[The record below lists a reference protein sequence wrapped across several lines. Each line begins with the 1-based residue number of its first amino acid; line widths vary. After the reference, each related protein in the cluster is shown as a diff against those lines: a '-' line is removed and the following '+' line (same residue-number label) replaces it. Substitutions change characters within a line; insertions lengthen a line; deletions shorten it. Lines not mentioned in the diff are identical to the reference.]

1 MNRLFLICATGLL
14 AFMFPLTG
22 IAQSYDRLWR
32 EVEETRKKD
41 LPQTLISQV
50 NQIYEK
56 ARKEKNAPQMLKAY
70 LSRVEC
76 QVGLTPDSLQR
87 ELCRLNAWAAEEND
101 PLQKA
106 VLSFLLGY
114 YKLESAPQEVDS
126 ALYEFDRAVKDK
138 EVLLGVATTDFRP
151 MVEQGKWSQRYF
163 GDNMYDLLL
172 RQSIFQLLWNGGGNK
187 AVQLAVFDKYEK
199 LIAQYEAAG
208 NRDAELLTR
217 LERLMYWRRN
227 GWRYP
232 QQLSDEQVVEQL
244 QAWTKAYDGV
254 DACAALYVSWAD
266 FYHQKQDFVSEMKVI
281 EEGIK
286 RYPSSEFTADL
297 KDKQR
302 IVCMPSLSVQVTHP
316 YPQTEA
322 ELRVTSKN
330 LKGATLEWYR
340 LNLKASSSVFAQNL
354 EHADLIKKYGT
365 LVDKVR
371 LDLPDTPTYKDTVS
385 VLTSRMPEAGIYILK
400 SIPDGYQDKTGYDVV
415 HLSALQVVSFP
426 MEGRQTECHVV
437 DRKTGKPVAG
447 AELVFYSIPV
457 PGNYTL
463 YKTFKADKLGKVVV
477 PDMKESLW
485 MHARA
490 GKDEFMQVAYWSR
503 RVLPTVNDSKK
514 KVDRMDLFTDRALY
528 RKGQTVY
535 VSGVAYTQ
543 EGDSVEVRKD
553 VAIWLTLRDA
563 NNREIAR
570 KELTTDDFGAFSA
583 EFQLPSET
591 LAGMFR
597 IESDKASCYIRVE
610 EYKRPTFE
618 VTWKEVQ
625 EAYTMGDSLQLEG
638 IAKKFSGAPV
648 QGGKV
653 RYTLTRSKAWF
664 WRSMAGEQ
672 QLAEGELMTSADGTF
687 AVKVC
692 LERPDAEVSLGW
704 DGFYRYQVKVEVTDA
719 ARETQE
725 GVLVLPVGE
734 HAIGLQIKGLAGKV
748 AREKLDKMQ
757 VQALNMQQQ
766 PVTLDVV
773 CSLYAVDEAG
783 NKQQTVWVDTVK
795 SGQPFQPEAWKKL
808 ASGKYLL
815 EVTASDEHGRPCR
828 AEQEFVLFSLKDRVP
843 PVKTVEWFYQDGTQ
857 LEETQPVTLYVGSSE
872 KNVHLFYHVYSGN
885 RMLVSDSFVL
895 NEEIRLFDYTW
906 RPEYGDGITVSFGFM
921 KDGIWYSKQVALKR
935 PVPEKKLTLKWEVF
949 RDRLRPGTE
958 ETWTMQIL
966 DAAGKPVDARLL
978 ATLYDAS
985 LDRLWDNPWNF
996 QLGFSRYT
1004 PSVMPFIQSVNS
1016 IAMAYSP
1023 FYTYSLSSVYTPDN
1037 WQLYSRLWIPSLRQY
1052 RTFSRNG
1059 LMVRGAG
1066 IMMKAAAAAPDV
1078 MRADEALNA
1087 QAGFTQDD
1095 GVAEVELQSET
1106 IPLETEQ
1113 TMTLRENFAETAFFY
1128 PQLRTN
1134 EQGEVTFSF
1143 TMPQSLTRWNFRG
1156 YSHTKDMMTGVLDAT
1171 AVTSKEFMLT
1181 PNMPRF
1187 VRVGDK
1193 TQIAAGIANLTDK
1206 EIRGTAVLT
1215 LFDPMT
1221 EKVIST
1227 RRQKFSVEAGKT
1239 ASVDF
1244 RFDVTDRYDLLG
1256 VRMVAD
1262 GGTFSDGEQHLLPVL
1277 SNKEYITET
1286 LAMPVRGGETRTFSL
1301 DSLFNGNSRTATD
1314 RRLTV
1319 EFTGNPAWYA
1329 VQALPVLSQPATDNA
1344 ISWATAFYANTL
1356 AGYIANSQPRIKAVF
1371 DNWRLSGGTKDTF
1384 LSQLEKNQD
1393 VKNILLGESP
1403 WLLEA
1408 TTEAEQQQRIAT
1420 LFDVNQL
1427 NYRNMASLLKLKEL
1441 QNEEGAWSWFGGM
1454 SGNRYVTGYITGLLV
1469 RLSLLT
1475 DRALPEEVA
1484 VMKAKAFDYL
1494 NEEALKEYRAI
1505 RKAEKNG
1512 TKITTLSDATMEYM
1526 YLVALGSVKLSGE
1539 YAKMFD
1545 YFLTKLGR
1553 NLVNG
1558 TMICK
1563 AQTAIILQKQG
1574 RRTEANEFIASIK
1587 EHLVQT
1593 DEMGAHFAF
1602 HANPYTWGMMPVPA
1616 HVAVMEALREAGGN
1630 DALIEEMKLW
1640 LLKQKQTTSWNSPV
1654 ATADA
1659 VYALLCQGSDL
1670 LESKGDVRI
1679 TLGDKVLET
1688 FSPAKTAVPGLGYIK
1703 EAFVQGSPEVKAKSV
1718 TVEKR
1723 DAGIAWGAVY
1733 AQYLSPISDVKQQG
1747 SELNIEKR
1755 LFVER
1760 ISADGQK
1767 SLQPLSEGTQLS
1779 VGDKVVSRLTL
1790 SLDRAMDFIQL
1801 KDQRG
1806 ACFEPVSSLSGYR
1819 WNNGMGYYAE
1829 VEDAGTNFF
1838 FDHLGKGV
1846 YVLEHS
1852 YRVAR
1857 GGTYETGL
1865 ATVECAYAPEYASHS
1880 AGGTVVIK

>member
-14 AFMFPLTG
+14 AFMFPLAG
-22 IAQSYDRLWR
+22 LAQSYDRLWK

-106 VLSFLLGY
+106 VLSFLSGY

-138 EVLLGVATTDFRP
+138 EVLLGVAATDFRP

-199 LIAQYEAAG
+199 LIAQYEAVG

-217 LERLMYWRRN
+217 LERLMYWQRN

-232 QQLSDEQVVEQL
+232 QQLSDEQVLEQL
-244 QAWTKAYDGV
+244 QAWAKAYDGV

-281 EEGIK
+281 EEGVK
-286 RYPSSEFTADL
+286 RSPSSEFTADL

-316 YPQTEA
+316 YPQAEA

-340 LNLKASSSVFAQNL
+340 LNLKASSSVFARNL

-385 VLTSRMPEAGIYILK
+385 VLTSRTPEAGIYILK
-400 SIPDGYQDKTGYDVV
+400 SIPDGYKDKMGYDVV
-415 HLSALQVVSFP
+415 HLSALQVASFP

-514 KVDRMDLFTDRALY
+514 KVGRMDLFTDRALY

-553 VAIWLTLRDA
+553 AAIWLALRDA

-638 IAKKFSGAPV
+638 TAKKFSGAPV
-648 QGGKV
+648 QGSKV

-664 WRSMAGEQ
+664 WRNMAGEQ

-719 ARETQE
+719 AGETQE

-766 PVTLDVV
+766 PVALDVV
-773 CSLYAVDEAG
+773 CSLYTLDEAG
-783 NKQQTVWVDTVK
+783 KKQQTVWVDTVK
-795 SGQPFQPEAWKKL
+795 AGQPFLPEAWKKL

-857 LEETQPVTLYVGSSE
+857 LKETQPVTLYVGSSE

-895 NEEIRLFDYTW
+895 NEEIRPFDYTW

-1037 WQLYSRLWIPSLRQY
+1037 WQLYSRLWVPSLRQY

-1095 GVAEVELQSET
+1095 GVVEVELQSET

-1128 PQLRTN
+1128 PDLRTDSTGTVRLVFTVPDVLTQWKFRGLAHTRHMDYGLLQAETRTEKPFMIQPN
-1134 EQGEVTFSF
+1134 LPRFLRKGDETSLAASLINLSTEEVKGAVSLELVNPMDESVVYQAVQDFQVKSGETGSVRFTFPVNMDGEVLICR
-1143 TMPQSLTRWNFRG
+1143 M
-1156 YSHTKDMMTGVLDAT
+1156 KA
-1171 AVTSKEFMLT
+1171 
-1181 PNMPRF
+1181 
-1187 VRVGDK
+1187 
-1193 TQIAAGIANLTDK
+1193 
-1206 EIRGTAVLT
+1206 
-1215 LFDPMT
+1215 
-1221 EKVIST
+1221 
-1227 RRQKFSVEAGKT
+1227 EAGE
-1239 ASVDF
+1239 
-1244 RFDVTDRYDLLG
+1244 
-1256 VRMVAD
+1256 
-1262 GGTFSDGEQHLLPVL
+1262 FSDGEQHYLPVL
-1277 SNKEYITET
+1277 TDKQWMTET
-1286 LAMPVRGGETRTFSL
+1286 LSLQVKGGESQEVSL
-1301 DSLFNGNSRTATD
+1301 KDLFNGQSKTAQD
-1314 RRLTV
+1314 RQLTI
-1319 EFTGNPAWYA
+1319 ELTSTPIWYA
-1329 VQALPVLSQPATDNA
+1329 VQALPVVGNPQQDDAF
-1344 ISWATAFYANTL
+1344 SWASAYYANAVARKIVELNPQIQPVFGAWKKQGVKKETL
-1356 AGYIANSQPRIKAVF
+1356 WSE
-1371 DNWRLSGGTKDTF
+1371 
-1384 LSQLEKNQD
+1384 LEKNQEL
-1393 VKNILLGESP
+1393 KSLLLAETP
-1403 WLLEA
+1403 WLA
-1408 TTEAEQQQRIAT
+1408 QAADEQEQRRRIGL
-1420 LFDVNQL
+1420 LFDLNTM
-1427 NYRNMASLLKLKEL
+1427 NYRMGQTVEKLKAL
-1441 QNEEGAWSWFGGM
+1441 QKGDGSWSWFNGM
-1454 SGNRYVTGYITGLLV
+1454 QGSRLVTTQVVELLARLKSMHVMADAQVAGMYLKGLNYLENAFCQEYENLKKNEARNKSPQWPSELAVRYLYITSLDTVAGENVNKAAKEYMTSKLENHSATYSIYEKALIARILQAQGKRMQAEILV
-1469 RLSLLT
+1469 R
-1475 DRALPEEVA
+1475 
-1484 VMKAKAFDYL
+1484 
-1494 NEEALKEYRAI
+1494 
-1505 RKAEKNG
+1505 
-1512 TKITTLSDATMEYM
+1512 
-1526 YLVALGSVKLSGE
+1526 
-1539 YAKMFD
+1539 
-1545 YFLTKLGR
+1545 
-1553 NLVNG
+1553 
-1558 TMICK
+1558 
-1563 AQTAIILQKQG
+1563 
-1574 RRTEANEFIASIK
+1574 SIK
-1587 EHLVQT
+1587 EYTVVT
-1593 DEMGAHFAF
+1593 PEMGRYFDTPKTGYAW
-1602 HANPYTWGMMPVPA
+1602 NGYRIPTQ
-1616 HVAVMEALREAGGN
+1616 VAAMEAIQCVEKDEEML
-1630 DALIEEMKLW
+1630 EEMKLW
-1640 LLKQKQTTSWNSPV
+1640 LLKQKQVQCWNTPL

-1659 VYALLCQGSDL
+1659 VYALLSDGMAL
-1670 LESKGDVRI
+1670 TESGQMQAVAGNV
-1679 TLGDKVLET
+1679 TLET
-1688 FSPAKTAVPGLGYIK
+1688 PKDGLGCISHTLSGA
-1703 EAFVQGSPEVKAKSV
+1703 EAEVKTL
-1718 TVEKR
+1718 TVSHMGK
-1723 DAGIAWGAVY
+1723 AVGWGAVY
-1733 AQYLSPISDVKQQG
+1733 AQYLEDMDRVKAFEGKGLQVSREYIYKG
-1747 SELNIEKR
+1747 KTLSAKEK
-1755 LFVER
+1755 
-1760 ISADGQK
+1760 
-1767 SLQPLSEGTQLS
+1767 LQ
-1779 VGDKVVSRLTL
+1779 VGDKLTVRLTL
-1790 SLDRAMDFIQL
+1790 RADRDMDFVCL
-1801 KDQRG
+1801 KDERA
-1806 ACFEPVSSLSGYR
+1806 ACMEPVRQISGYEWSDGLGR
-1819 WNNGMGYYAE
+1819 YRVSGDAATTFFMDHLRKGTYVIEYE
-1829 VEDAGTNFF
+1829 VHVDRSGVYQAGTSEIQS
-1838 FDHLGKGV
+1838 V
-1846 YVLEHS
+1846 
-1852 YRVAR
+1852 
-1857 GGTYETGL
+1857 
-1865 ATVECAYAPEYASHS
+1865 YAPEFGSHME
-1880 AGGTVVIK
+1880 GHTLYIE

>member
-14 AFMFPLTG
+14 AFMFPLAGLT
-22 IAQSYDRLWR
+22 QSYDRLWK

-106 VLSFLLGY
+106 VLSFLSGY

-138 EVLLGVATTDFRP
+138 EVLLGVAATDFRP

-199 LIAQYEAAG
+199 LIAQYEAVG

-217 LERLMYWRRN
+217 LERLMYWQRN

-232 QQLSDEQVVEQL
+232 QQLSDEQVLEQL
-244 QAWTKAYDGV
+244 QAWAKAYDGV

-281 EEGIK
+281 EEGVK
-286 RYPSSEFTADL
+286 RSPSSEFTADL

-316 YPQTEA
+316 YPQAEA

-340 LNLKASSSVFAQNL
+340 LNLKASSSVFARNL

-385 VLTSRMPEAGIYILK
+385 VLTSRTPEAGIYILK
-400 SIPDGYQDKTGYDVV
+400 SIPDGYKDKMGYDVV
-415 HLSALQVVSFP
+415 HLSALQVASFP

-553 VAIWLTLRDA
+553 AAIWLALRDA

-638 IAKKFSGAPV
+638 TAKKFSGAPV
-648 QGGKV
+648 QGSKV

-664 WRSMAGEQ
+664 WRNMAGEQ

-719 ARETQE
+719 AGETQE

-766 PVTLDVV
+766 PVALDVV
-773 CSLYAVDEAG
+773 CSLYTLDEAG
-783 NKQQTVWVDTVK
+783 KKQQTVWVDTVK
-795 SGQPFQPEAWKKL
+795 AGQPFLPEAWKKL

-857 LEETQPVTLYVGSSE
+857 LKETQPVTLYVGSSE

-895 NEEIRLFDYTW
+895 NEEIRPFDYTW

-1037 WQLYSRLWIPSLRQY
+1037 WQLYSRLWVPSLRQY

-1095 GVAEVELQSET
+1095 GVVEVELQSET

-1128 PQLRTN
+1128 PDLRTDSTGTVRLVFTVPDVLTQWKFRGLAHTRHMDYGLLQAETRTEKPFMIQPN
-1134 EQGEVTFSF
+1134 LPRFLRKGDETSLAASLINLSTEEVKGAVSLELVNPMDESVVYQAVQDFQVKSGETGSVRFTFPVNMDGEVLICR
-1143 TMPQSLTRWNFRG
+1143 M
-1156 YSHTKDMMTGVLDAT
+1156 KA
-1171 AVTSKEFMLT
+1171 
-1181 PNMPRF
+1181 
-1187 VRVGDK
+1187 
-1193 TQIAAGIANLTDK
+1193 
-1206 EIRGTAVLT
+1206 
-1215 LFDPMT
+1215 
-1221 EKVIST
+1221 
-1227 RRQKFSVEAGKT
+1227 EAGE
-1239 ASVDF
+1239 
-1244 RFDVTDRYDLLG
+1244 
-1256 VRMVAD
+1256 
-1262 GGTFSDGEQHLLPVL
+1262 FSDGEQHYLPVL
-1277 SNKEYITET
+1277 TDKQWMTET
-1286 LAMPVRGGETRTFSL
+1286 LSLQVKGGESQEVSL
-1301 DSLFNGNSRTATD
+1301 KDLFNGQSKTAQD
-1314 RRLTV
+1314 RQLTI
-1319 EFTGNPAWYA
+1319 ELTSTPIWYA
-1329 VQALPVLSQPATDNA
+1329 VQALPVVGNPQQDDAF
-1344 ISWATAFYANTL
+1344 SWASAYYANAVARKIVELNPQIQPVFGAWKKQGVKKETL
-1356 AGYIANSQPRIKAVF
+1356 WSE
-1371 DNWRLSGGTKDTF
+1371 
-1384 LSQLEKNQD
+1384 LEKNQEL
-1393 VKNILLGESP
+1393 KSLLLAETP
-1403 WLLEA
+1403 WLA
-1408 TTEAEQQQRIAT
+1408 QAADEQEQRRRIGL
-1420 LFDVNQL
+1420 LFDLNTM
-1427 NYRNMASLLKLKEL
+1427 NYRMGQTVEKLKAL
-1441 QNEEGAWSWFGGM
+1441 QKGDGSWSWFNGM
-1454 SGNRYVTGYITGLLV
+1454 QGSRLVTTQVVELLARLKSMHVMADAQVAGMYLKGLNYLENAFCQEYENLKKNEARNKSPQWPSELAVRYLYITSLDTVAGENVNKAAKEYMTSKLENHSATYSIYEKALIARILQAQGKRMQAEILV
-1469 RLSLLT
+1469 R
-1475 DRALPEEVA
+1475 
-1484 VMKAKAFDYL
+1484 
-1494 NEEALKEYRAI
+1494 
-1505 RKAEKNG
+1505 
-1512 TKITTLSDATMEYM
+1512 
-1526 YLVALGSVKLSGE
+1526 
-1539 YAKMFD
+1539 
-1545 YFLTKLGR
+1545 
-1553 NLVNG
+1553 
-1558 TMICK
+1558 
-1563 AQTAIILQKQG
+1563 
-1574 RRTEANEFIASIK
+1574 SIK
-1587 EHLVQT
+1587 EYTVVT
-1593 DEMGAHFAF
+1593 PEMGRYFDTPKTGYAW
-1602 HANPYTWGMMPVPA
+1602 NGYRIPTQ
-1616 HVAVMEALREAGGN
+1616 VAAMEAIQCVEKDEEML
-1630 DALIEEMKLW
+1630 EEMKLW
-1640 LLKQKQTTSWNSPV
+1640 LLKQKQVQCWNTPL

-1659 VYALLCQGSDL
+1659 VYALLSDGMAL
-1670 LESKGDVRI
+1670 TESGQMQAVAGNV
-1679 TLGDKVLET
+1679 TLET
-1688 FSPAKTAVPGLGYIK
+1688 PKDGLGCISHTLSGA
-1703 EAFVQGSPEVKAKSV
+1703 EAEVKTL
-1718 TVEKR
+1718 TVSHMGK
-1723 DAGIAWGAVY
+1723 AVGWGAVY
-1733 AQYLSPISDVKQQG
+1733 AQYLEDMDRVKAFEGKGLQVSREYIYKG
-1747 SELNIEKR
+1747 KTLSAKEK
-1755 LFVER
+1755 
-1760 ISADGQK
+1760 
-1767 SLQPLSEGTQLS
+1767 LQ
-1779 VGDKVVSRLTL
+1779 VGDKLTVRLTL
-1790 SLDRAMDFIQL
+1790 RADRDMDFVCL
-1801 KDQRG
+1801 KDERA
-1806 ACFEPVSSLSGYR
+1806 ACMEPVRQISGYEWSDGLGR
-1819 WNNGMGYYAE
+1819 YRVSGDAATTFFMDHLRKGTYVIEYE
-1829 VEDAGTNFF
+1829 VHVDRSGVYQAGTSEIQS
-1838 FDHLGKGV
+1838 V
-1846 YVLEHS
+1846 
-1852 YRVAR
+1852 
-1857 GGTYETGL
+1857 
-1865 ATVECAYAPEYASHS
+1865 YAPEFGSHME
-1880 AGGTVVIK
+1880 GHTLYIE

>member
-14 AFMFPLTG
+14 AFMFPLAG
-22 IAQSYDRLWR
+22 LAQSYDRLWK

-76 QVGLTPDSLQR
+76 QVELTPDSLQR

-106 VLSFLLGY
+106 VLAFLSGY

-244 QAWTKAYDGV
+244 QAWAKAYDGV

-266 FYHQKQDFVSEMKVI
+266 FYHQKQDFVSEIKLI

-286 RYPSSEFTADL
+286 RSPSSEFTADL

-316 YPQTEA
+316 YPQAEA

-340 LNLKASSSVFAQNL
+340 LNLKASSSVFARNL

-400 SIPDGYQDKTGYDVV
+400 SIPDDYKDKMGYDVV
-415 HLSALQVVSFP
+415 HLSALQVASFP

-463 YKTFKADKLGKVVV
+463 YKTFKTDKQGKVVV

-553 VAIWLTLRDA
+553 AAIWLALRDA

-638 IAKKFSGAPV
+638 TAKKFSGAPV

-664 WRSMAGEQ
+664 WRNMAGEQ

-692 LERPDAEVSLGW
+692 LERPDVEVSLGW

-719 ARETQE
+719 AGETQE

-766 PVTLDVV
+766 PVALDVV
-773 CSLYAVDEAG
+773 CSLYTLDEAG
-783 NKQQTVWVDTVK
+783 KKQQTVWVDTVK
-795 SGQPFQPEAWKKL
+795 AGQPFLSEAWKKL

-857 LEETQPVTLYVGSSE
+857 LEGTQPVTLYVGSSE

-895 NEEIRLFDYTW
+895 NEEIRPFDYTW

-966 DAAGKPVDARLL
+966 DAAGKPMDARLL

-1037 WQLYSRLWIPSLRQY
+1037 WQLYSRLWVPSLRQY

-1095 GVAEVELQSET
+1095 GVVEVELQSET

-1128 PQLRTN
+1128 PDLRTDSTGTVRLVFTVPDVLTQWKFRGLAHTRHMDYGLLQAETRTEKPFMIQPN
-1134 EQGEVTFSF
+1134 LPRFLRKGDETSLAASLINLSTEEVKGAVSLELVNPMDESVVYQAVQDFQVKSGETGSVRFTFPVNMDGEVLICR
-1143 TMPQSLTRWNFRG
+1143 M
-1156 YSHTKDMMTGVLDAT
+1156 KA
-1171 AVTSKEFMLT
+1171 
-1181 PNMPRF
+1181 
-1187 VRVGDK
+1187 
-1193 TQIAAGIANLTDK
+1193 
-1206 EIRGTAVLT
+1206 
-1215 LFDPMT
+1215 
-1221 EKVIST
+1221 
-1227 RRQKFSVEAGKT
+1227 EAGE
-1239 ASVDF
+1239 
-1244 RFDVTDRYDLLG
+1244 
-1256 VRMVAD
+1256 
-1262 GGTFSDGEQHLLPVL
+1262 FSDGEQHYLPVL
-1277 SNKEYITET
+1277 TDKQWMTET
-1286 LAMPVRGGETRTFSL
+1286 LSLQVKGGESQEVSL
-1301 DSLFNGNSRTATD
+1301 KDLFNGQSKTAQD
-1314 RRLTV
+1314 RQLTI
-1319 EFTGNPAWYA
+1319 ELTSTPIWYA
-1329 VQALPVLSQPATDNA
+1329 VQALPVVGNPQQDDAF
-1344 ISWATAFYANTL
+1344 SWASAYYANAVARKIVELNPQIQPVFGAWKKQGVKKETL
-1356 AGYIANSQPRIKAVF
+1356 WSE
-1371 DNWRLSGGTKDTF
+1371 
-1384 LSQLEKNQD
+1384 LEKNQEL
-1393 VKNILLGESP
+1393 KSLLLAETP
-1403 WLLEA
+1403 WLA
-1408 TTEAEQQQRIAT
+1408 QAADEQEQRRRIGL
-1420 LFDVNQL
+1420 LFDLNTM
-1427 NYRNMASLLKLKEL
+1427 NYRMGQTVEKLKAL
-1441 QNEEGAWSWFGGM
+1441 QKGDGSWSWFNGM
-1454 SGNRYVTGYITGLLV
+1454 QGSRLVTTQVVELLARLKSMHIMADAQVAGMYLKGLNYLENAFCQEYENLKKNEARNKSPQWPSELAVRYLYITSLDTVAGEKVNKAAKEYMTSKLENRSATYSIYEKALIARILQAQGKRMQAEILV
-1469 RLSLLT
+1469 R
-1475 DRALPEEVA
+1475 
-1484 VMKAKAFDYL
+1484 
-1494 NEEALKEYRAI
+1494 
-1505 RKAEKNG
+1505 
-1512 TKITTLSDATMEYM
+1512 
-1526 YLVALGSVKLSGE
+1526 
-1539 YAKMFD
+1539 
-1545 YFLTKLGR
+1545 
-1553 NLVNG
+1553 
-1558 TMICK
+1558 
-1563 AQTAIILQKQG
+1563 
-1574 RRTEANEFIASIK
+1574 SIK
-1587 EHLVQT
+1587 EYTVVT
-1593 DEMGAHFAF
+1593 PEMGRYFDTPKAGYAW
-1602 HANPYTWGMMPVPA
+1602 NGYRIPTQ
-1616 HVAVMEALREAGGN
+1616 VAAMEAIQCVEKDEEML
-1630 DALIEEMKLW
+1630 EEMKLW
-1640 LLKQKQTTSWNSPV
+1640 LLKQKQVQCWNTPL

-1659 VYALLCQGSDL
+1659 VYALLSDGMAL
-1670 LESKGDVRI
+1670 TESGQMQAVAGNV
-1679 TLGDKVLET
+1679 TLET
-1688 FSPAKTAVPGLGYIK
+1688 PKDGLGCISHTLSGA
-1703 EAFVQGSPEVKAKSV
+1703 EAEVKTL
-1718 TVEKR
+1718 TVSHMGK
-1723 DAGIAWGAVY
+1723 AVGWGAVY
-1733 AQYLSPISDVKQQG
+1733 AQYLEDMDRVKAFEGKGLQVSREYIYKG
-1747 SELNIEKR
+1747 KTLSAKEK
-1755 LFVER
+1755 
-1760 ISADGQK
+1760 
-1767 SLQPLSEGTQLS
+1767 LQ
-1779 VGDKVVSRLTL
+1779 VGDKLTVRLTL
-1790 SLDRAMDFIQL
+1790 RADRDMDFVCL
-1801 KDQRG
+1801 KDERA
-1806 ACFEPVSSLSGYR
+1806 ACMEPVRQISGYEWSDGLGR
-1819 WNNGMGYYAE
+1819 YRVSGDAATTFFMDYLRKGTYVIEYE
-1829 VEDAGTNFF
+1829 VHVDRSGVYQAGTSEIQS
-1838 FDHLGKGV
+1838 V
-1846 YVLEHS
+1846 
-1852 YRVAR
+1852 
-1857 GGTYETGL
+1857 
-1865 ATVECAYAPEYASHS
+1865 YAPEFGSHTE
-1880 AGGTVVIK
+1880 GHTLYIE

>member
-14 AFMFPLTG
+14 AFMFPLAG
-22 IAQSYDRLWR
+22 LAQSYDRLWK

-106 VLSFLLGY
+106 VLSFLSGY

-138 EVLLGVATTDFRP
+138 EVLLGVAATDFRP

-199 LIAQYEAAG
+199 LIAQYEAVG

-217 LERLMYWRRN
+217 LERLMYWQRN

-232 QQLSDEQVVEQL
+232 QQLSDEQVLEQL
-244 QAWTKAYDGV
+244 QAWAKAYDGV

-281 EEGIK
+281 EEGVK
-286 RYPSSEFTADL
+286 RSPSSEFTADL

-316 YPQTEA
+316 YPQAEA

-340 LNLKASSSVFAQNL
+340 LNLKASSSVFARNL

-385 VLTSRMPEAGIYILK
+385 VLTSRTPEAGIYILK
-400 SIPDGYQDKTGYDVV
+400 SIPDGYKDKMGYDVV
-415 HLSALQVVSFP
+415 HLSALQVASFP

-437 DRKTGKPVAG
+437 DRKTEKPVAG

-553 VAIWLTLRDA
+553 AAIWLALRDA

-638 IAKKFSGAPV
+638 TAKKFSGAPV
-648 QGGKV
+648 QGSKV

-664 WRSMAGEQ
+664 WRNMAGEQ

-719 ARETQE
+719 AGETQE

-766 PVTLDVV
+766 PVALDVV
-773 CSLYAVDEAG
+773 CSLYTLDEAG
-783 NKQQTVWVDTVK
+783 KKQQTVWVDTVK
-795 SGQPFQPEAWKKL
+795 AGQPFLPEAWKKL

-857 LEETQPVTLYVGSSE
+857 LKETQPVTLYVGSSE

-895 NEEIRLFDYTW
+895 NEEIRPFDYTW

-1037 WQLYSRLWIPSLRQY
+1037 WQLYSRLWVPSLRQY

-1095 GVAEVELQSET
+1095 GVVEVELQSET

-1128 PQLRTN
+1128 PDLRTDSTGTVRLVFTVPDVLTQWKFRGLAHTRHMDYGLLQAETRTEKPFMIQPN
-1134 EQGEVTFSF
+1134 LPRFLRKGDETSLAASLINLSTEEVKGAVSLELVNPMDESVVYQAVQDFQVKSGETGSVRFTFPVNMDGEVLICR
-1143 TMPQSLTRWNFRG
+1143 M
-1156 YSHTKDMMTGVLDAT
+1156 KA
-1171 AVTSKEFMLT
+1171 
-1181 PNMPRF
+1181 
-1187 VRVGDK
+1187 
-1193 TQIAAGIANLTDK
+1193 
-1206 EIRGTAVLT
+1206 
-1215 LFDPMT
+1215 
-1221 EKVIST
+1221 
-1227 RRQKFSVEAGKT
+1227 EAGE
-1239 ASVDF
+1239 
-1244 RFDVTDRYDLLG
+1244 
-1256 VRMVAD
+1256 
-1262 GGTFSDGEQHLLPVL
+1262 FSDGEQHYLPVL
-1277 SNKEYITET
+1277 TDKQWMTET
-1286 LAMPVRGGETRTFSL
+1286 LSLQVKGGESQEVSL
-1301 DSLFNGNSRTATD
+1301 KDLFNGQSKTAQD
-1314 RRLTV
+1314 RQLTI
-1319 EFTGNPAWYA
+1319 ELTSTPIWYA
-1329 VQALPVLSQPATDNA
+1329 VQALPVVGNPQQDDAF
-1344 ISWATAFYANTL
+1344 SWASAYYANAVARKIVELNPQIQPVFGAWKKQGVKKETL
-1356 AGYIANSQPRIKAVF
+1356 WSE
-1371 DNWRLSGGTKDTF
+1371 
-1384 LSQLEKNQD
+1384 LEKNQEL
-1393 VKNILLGESP
+1393 KSLLLAETP
-1403 WLLEA
+1403 WLA
-1408 TTEAEQQQRIAT
+1408 QAADEQEQRRRIGL
-1420 LFDVNQL
+1420 LFDLNTM
-1427 NYRNMASLLKLKEL
+1427 NYRMGQTVEKLKAL
-1441 QNEEGAWSWFGGM
+1441 QKGDGSWSWFNGM
-1454 SGNRYVTGYITGLLV
+1454 QGSRLVTTQVVELLARLKSMHVMADAQVAGMYLKGLNYLENAFCQEYENLKKNEARNKSPQWPSELAVRYLYITSLDTVAGENVNKAAKEYMTSKLENHSATYSIYEKALIARILQAQGKRMQAEILV
-1469 RLSLLT
+1469 R
-1475 DRALPEEVA
+1475 
-1484 VMKAKAFDYL
+1484 
-1494 NEEALKEYRAI
+1494 
-1505 RKAEKNG
+1505 
-1512 TKITTLSDATMEYM
+1512 
-1526 YLVALGSVKLSGE
+1526 
-1539 YAKMFD
+1539 
-1545 YFLTKLGR
+1545 
-1553 NLVNG
+1553 
-1558 TMICK
+1558 
-1563 AQTAIILQKQG
+1563 
-1574 RRTEANEFIASIK
+1574 SIK
-1587 EHLVQT
+1587 EYTVVT
-1593 DEMGAHFAF
+1593 PEMGRYFDTPKTGYAW
-1602 HANPYTWGMMPVPA
+1602 NGYRIPTQ
-1616 HVAVMEALREAGGN
+1616 VAAMEAIQCVEKDEEML
-1630 DALIEEMKLW
+1630 EEMKLW
-1640 LLKQKQTTSWNSPV
+1640 LLKQKQVQCWNTPL

-1659 VYALLCQGSDL
+1659 VYALLSDGMAL
-1670 LESKGDVRI
+1670 TESGQMQAVAGNV
-1679 TLGDKVLET
+1679 TLET
-1688 FSPAKTAVPGLGYIK
+1688 PKDGLGCISHTLSGA
-1703 EAFVQGSPEVKAKSV
+1703 EAEVKTL
-1718 TVEKR
+1718 TVSHMGK
-1723 DAGIAWGAVY
+1723 AVGWGAVY
-1733 AQYLSPISDVKQQG
+1733 AQYLEDMDRVKAFEGKGLQVSREYIYKG
-1747 SELNIEKR
+1747 KTLSAKEK
-1755 LFVER
+1755 
-1760 ISADGQK
+1760 
-1767 SLQPLSEGTQLS
+1767 LQ
-1779 VGDKVVSRLTL
+1779 VGDKLTVRLTL
-1790 SLDRAMDFIQL
+1790 RADRDMDFVCL
-1801 KDQRG
+1801 KDERA
-1806 ACFEPVSSLSGYR
+1806 ACMEPVRQISGYEWSDGLGR
-1819 WNNGMGYYAE
+1819 YRVSGDAATTFFMDHLRKGTYVIEYE
-1829 VEDAGTNFF
+1829 VHVDRSGVYQAGTSEIQS
-1838 FDHLGKGV
+1838 V
-1846 YVLEHS
+1846 
-1852 YRVAR
+1852 
-1857 GGTYETGL
+1857 
-1865 ATVECAYAPEYASHS
+1865 YAPEFGSHME
-1880 AGGTVVIK
+1880 GHTLYIE